1 MREIIETE
9 RTILRELTQNDYWDL
24 CEIMQ
29 DAETM
34 YAYAHAFTD
43 AEVHNWL
50 NRQIER
56 YEKHGFGLWAVIEK
70 QTQSFI
76 GQVGLTYQDVE
87 GKQELEIGYLLKRKY
102 WHKGYATESAIA
114 CRDYAFNCLAK
125 NRVVSIIRDT
135 TGALASVVNRVTFY
149 LYLCK
154 RCLRF
159 LYDVGTQCRL
169 LQRKGL
175 WRSGI

>member
-34 YAYAHAFTD
+34 YAYEHAFTD

-56 YEKHGFGLWAVIEK
+56 YEKHGFGLWAFIEK

-76 GQVGLTYQDVE
+76 GRWGLPVKMLKVNKSWKSGTY
-87 GKQELEIGYLLKRKY
+87 
-102 WHKGYATESAIA
+102 
-114 CRDYAFNCLAK
+114 
-125 NRVVSIIRDT
+125 
-135 TGALASVVNRVTFY
+135 
-149 LYLCK
+149 
-154 RCLRF
+154 
-159 LYDVGTQCRL
+159 
-169 LQRKGL
+169 
-175 WRSGI
+175 